1 MPARPEEL
9 RWTPSGACERRSVRL
24 RWGLLQGREISA
36 MELNQLI
43 WLVGVGIVLLI
54 AAILGGIV

>member
-1 MPARPEEL
+1 
-9 RWTPSGACERRSVRL
+9 
-24 RWGLLQGREISA
+24 LLQGREISA